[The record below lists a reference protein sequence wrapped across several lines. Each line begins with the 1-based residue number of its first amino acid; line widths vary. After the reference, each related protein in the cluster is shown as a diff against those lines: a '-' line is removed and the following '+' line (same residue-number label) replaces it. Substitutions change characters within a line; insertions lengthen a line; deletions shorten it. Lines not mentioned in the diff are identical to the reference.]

1 LSRDAGAFH
10 AGELLYV
17 FDNLHA
23 YPWLI
28 EDADRALA
36 ELASSYWVNFIVN
49 GDPNGPGQPNW
60 PSYRSEGG
68 PVMILDM
75 PHNTG
80 PDEWRERHMF
90 LRHATGAG

>member
-23 YPWLI
+23 HPWLI
-28 EDADRALA
+28 EDDDRALA
-36 ELASSYWVNFIVN
+36 QLASSYWLNFVMN
-49 GDPNGPGQPNW
+49 GDPNGAGLPRW
-60 PSYRSEGG
+60 PSYRTYGS
-68 PVMILDM
+68 PVMILDI

-80 PDEWRERHMF
+80 PEEWRERHLF
-90 LRHATGAG
+90 LRQATSTK